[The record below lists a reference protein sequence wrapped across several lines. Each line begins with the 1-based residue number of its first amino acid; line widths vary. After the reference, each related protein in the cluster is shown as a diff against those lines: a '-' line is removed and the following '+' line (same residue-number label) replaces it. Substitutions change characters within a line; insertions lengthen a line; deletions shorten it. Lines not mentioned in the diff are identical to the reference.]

1 MSSEMSYNASRHMKT
16 NLPKAVLLQ
25 SFNVTSVPLRL
36 SNDSELETPPET
48 ISSSDSADSVAFGF
62 RVVLFVVVL
71 FVVVLHL
78 TSETNGLEE

>member
-1 MSSEMSYNASRHMKT
+1 MVMSSEMSYNASRHMKT

-48 ISSSDSADSVAFGF
+48 ISSSDSADSVVFGF
-62 RVVLFVVVL
+62 PVVL